1 MLLMQAAEFK
11 ADRKMFNAK
20 AKKWTLQHAEGGLG
34 GGGLNAADN
43 TVGGGSS
50 SGSSAAAS
58 GGGGGGNGSVGG
70 HADGNRKPPMGTASV
85 QTVREFSDCFLQLKT
100 FCFFYLHLRE
110 CIIIIILIKYASSFT
125 ELRFPVYLALICCAS
140 ITACSG
146 SLCHFIEIILLES
159 ILLLC
164 VCLRKQCNEMER
176 ICSNVIP
183 APYIYPSLLSCLQ
196 ATKVQANGNSR
207 NRDALAKLN

>member
-85 QTVREFSDCFLQLKT
+85 QTVREFPDCFLQLKT

-125 ELRFPVYLALICCAS
+125 ELRFPGYLALICCAS

-159 ILLLC
+159 ILFCYVCACGSSAMKWKEFALKSFLLLISTLLFFRAC
-164 VCLRKQCNEMER
+164 RQRKSRPMATVE
-176 ICSNVIP
+176 I
-183 APYIYPSLLSCLQ
+183 ATPSP
-196 ATKVQANGNSR
+196 N
-207 NRDALAKLN
+207 